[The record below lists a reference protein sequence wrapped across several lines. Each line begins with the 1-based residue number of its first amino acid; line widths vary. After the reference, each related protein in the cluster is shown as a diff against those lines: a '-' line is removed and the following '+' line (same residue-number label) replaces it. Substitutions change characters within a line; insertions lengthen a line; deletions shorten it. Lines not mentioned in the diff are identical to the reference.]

1 MQQVQQLHQ
10 DIDSLPNEAQGLLY
24 DFVQILK
31 KRYLVSAQNLSSTIQ
46 KDFSQDRIETSDP
59 LVGLFA
65 GSPNLAM
72 QAEEILEAEI
82 TTKSGWS
89 CKEY

>member
-1 MQQVQQLHQ
+1 MQQLQQIHQ
-10 DIDSLPNEAQGLLY
+10 DIDSLPNEAQELLF

-31 KRYLVSAQNLSSTIQ
+31 KRYLVSTQNLSSTIQ
-46 KDFSQDRIETSDP
+46 KDVLQDP

-82 TTKSGWS
+82 TSKSGWS
-89 CKEY
+89 CKK

>member
-1 MQQVQQLHQ
+1 MQQLQQIHQ
-10 DIDSLPNEAQGLLY
+10 DIDSLPNEAQELLF

-46 KDFSQDRIETSDP
+46 KDVLQDP

-82 TTKSGWS
+82 TSKSGWS
-89 CKEY
+89 CKK

>member
-10 DIDSLPNEAQGLLY
+10 DIDSLPNEAQGLLF

-46 KDFSQDRIETSDP
+46 KSSTIPKDLSQDP

-65 GSPNLAM
+65 GSPNLSIESE
-72 QAEEILEAEI
+72 QILEAEI
-82 TTKSGWS
+82 TAKSGWS
-89 CKEY
+89 CKE

>member
-10 DIDSLPNEAQGLLY
+10 DIDSLPNEAQGLLF

-46 KDFSQDRIETSDP
+46 KDVSQDP

-65 GSPNLAM
+65 GSPNLAIES
-72 QAEEILEAEI
+72 EEILEAEI
-82 TTKSGWS
+82 TAKSGWS
-89 CKEY
+89 CKE

>member
-1 MQQVQQLHQ
+1 MQQLQQIHQ
-10 DIDSLPNEAQGLLY
+10 DIDSLPNEAQELLFN
-24 DFVQILK
+24 FVQILK
-31 KRYLVSAQNLSSTIQ
+31 KRYLVSTQNLSSTIQ
-46 KDFSQDRIETSDP
+46 KDVLQDP

-82 TTKSGWS
+82 TSKSGWS
-89 CKEY
+89 CKK

>member
-1 MQQVQQLHQ
+1 MQQLQQIHQ
-10 DIDSLPNEAQGLLY
+10 DIDSLPNEAQELLFN
-24 DFVQILK
+24 FVQILK

-46 KDFSQDRIETSDP
+46 KDVLQDP

-82 TTKSGWS
+82 TSKSGWS
-89 CKEY
+89 CKK

>member
-10 DIDSLPNEAQGLLY
+10 DIDSLPNEAQGLLF

-31 KRYLVSAQNLSSTIQ
+31 KRYLVSAQ
-46 KDFSQDRIETSDP
+46 KEASQDRVETSDP

-82 TTKSGWS
+82 TSKSGWS
-89 CKEY
+89 CKE

>member
-10 DIDSLPNEAQGLLY
+10 DIDSLPNEAQGLLF

-46 KDFSQDRIETSDP
+46 KDVSQDP
-59 LVGLFA
+59 LVGLLA
-65 GSPNLAM
+65 GSPNLAIES
-72 QAEEILEAEI
+72 EEILEAEI
-82 TTKSGWS
+82 TAKSVWS
-89 CKEY
+89 CKE

>member
-10 DIDSLPNEAQGLLY
+10 DIDSLPNEAQGLLF

-46 KDFSQDRIETSDP
+46 KSSTIPKDLSQDP

-65 GSPNLAM
+65 GSPNLAIESE
-72 QAEEILEAEI
+72 QILEAEI
-82 TTKSGWS
+82 TARSGWS
-89 CKEY
+89 CKE

>member
-1 MQQVQQLHQ
+1 MQQLKQIHQ
-10 DIDSLPNEAQGLLY
+10 DIDSLPKEAQGLLF

-31 KRYLVSAQNLSSTIQ
+31 KRYLVSTQNLSSNIQ
-46 KDFSQDRIETSDP
+46 EDSSQDQGETSDP

-72 QAEEILEAEI
+72 QSEEILAAEI
-82 TTKSGWS
+82 TAKSGWTW
-89 CKEY
+89 KE

>member
-10 DIDSLPNEAQGLLY
+10 DIDSLPNEAQGLLF

-31 KRYLVSAQNLSSTIQ
+31 KRYLVSAQ
-46 KDFSQDRIETSDP
+46 KEASQDRVETADP

-82 TTKSGWS
+82 TSKSGWS
-89 CKEY
+89 CKE

>member
-1 MQQVQQLHQ
+1 MQQLQQIHQ
-10 DIDSLPNEAQGLLY
+10 DIDSLPNEAQELLF

-46 KDFSQDRIETSDP
+46 KDVLQDP

-82 TTKSGWS
+82 TSKSGWS
-89 CKEY
+89 GKK